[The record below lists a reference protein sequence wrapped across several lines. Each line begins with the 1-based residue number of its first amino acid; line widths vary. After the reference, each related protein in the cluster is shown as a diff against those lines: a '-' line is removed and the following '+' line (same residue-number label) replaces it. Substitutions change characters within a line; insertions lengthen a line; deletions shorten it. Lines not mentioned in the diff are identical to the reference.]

1 MKNMSFYIFA
11 LNRLRMGT
19 DGEGVTT
26 LVALSDCPL
35 CCRYCINPSA
45 RDYTIKVWQYSADE
59 LIDKLKV
66 DHLYFAA
73 TGGGV
78 TFGGGEPLMQAEA
91 IKAFADAK
99 PKEWKLNVETSLNV
113 PEEAVKLLLDCVDEW
128 IVDIKDMNPE
138 IYERYT
144 GCDNR
149 QVLKNLMLLHGKNV
163 RVRVPQIPGY
173 NTESDVELSESQIR
187 NAGFENIDR
196 FVYKV

>member
-1 MKNMSFYIFA
+1 MKELKIYA

-35 CCRYCINPSA
+35 RCRYCINASA
-45 RDYTIKVWQYSADE
+45 RDFSIKVYSFSANE

-78 TFGGGEPLMQAEA
+78 TFGGGEPLLQAEA

-113 PEEAVKLLLDCVDEW
+113 PQEAVRLLLDCVDEW
-128 IVDIKDMNPE
+128 IVDIKDMNPDL
-138 IYERYT
+138 YERYT
-144 GCDNR
+144 GHNNR
-149 QVLKNLMLLHGKNV
+149 QVLENLMLLHGKNV
-163 RVRVPQIPGY
+163 RVRVPLIPGY
-173 NTESDVELSESQIR
+173 NTESDNEQSEAQLR
-187 NAGFENIDR
+187 NAGFENIER
-196 FVYKV
+196 FIYRV